1 MTAIRTGKTIL
12 TSAQWSV
19 LNRQPGML
27 PAYDPNYLA
36 GIVEEKAAQCDYLM
50 IYLHW
55 GVERAERPEEYERSL
70 AQLLI
75 DRGADA
81 VIGSHP
87 HVLQGVEFYKG
98 KPIFYS
104 LGNFVFNASINRTA
118 FLRVTV
124 DFETAL
130 AENAEDLSDYVVW
143 QMIPCKAVGYCTEE
157 ITDLDDRL
165 SFYEYM
171 RSISY
176 DVYYDT
182 VTGNMTDGG

>member
-1 MTAIRTGKTIL
+1 M
-12 TSAQWSV
+12 V
-19 LNRQPGML
+19 
-27 PAYDPNYLA
+27 
-36 GIVEEKAAQCDYLM
+36 
-50 IYLHW
+50 YLHW

-118 FLRVTV
+118 FLRATV
-124 DFETAL
+124 DLETA
-130 AENAEDLSDYVVW
+130 AADGAEDLSDYVAW
-143 QMIPCKAVGYCTEE
+143 QMIPCRAAGYCTEE
-157 ITDLDDRL
+157 ITDPDARS

-171 RSISY
+171 LSISY

-182 VTGNMTDGG
+182 VTGTVMDAGRGVRKEEYCIKNVFPD